1 MGPTRGDE
9 NDAILPYEFGH
20 FEGFFVLNDG
30 DGKRL
35 KNQLFNAFSG
45 QLGLSRV
52 NLCLAIAIRS
62 IYPPVRGP
70 SKHPISPYT
79 IFAAYHQCSPDLHT
93 VAGQTLYLFGSS
105 THGGLPFFGPIRF
118 RSLCGSND
126 SKSTS
131 ILWFSL

>member
-20 FEGFFVLNDG
+20 FEGIFVLNDG

-45 QLGLSRV
+45 HLGLSRV
-52 NLCLAIAIRS
+52 NHGLAIAIRS

-70 SKHPISPYT
+70 S
-79 IFAAYHQCSPDLHT
+79 
-93 VAGQTLYLFGSS
+93 V
-105 THGGLPFFGPIRF
+105 
-118 RSLCGSND
+118 
-126 SKSTS
+126 
-131 ILWFSL
+131 